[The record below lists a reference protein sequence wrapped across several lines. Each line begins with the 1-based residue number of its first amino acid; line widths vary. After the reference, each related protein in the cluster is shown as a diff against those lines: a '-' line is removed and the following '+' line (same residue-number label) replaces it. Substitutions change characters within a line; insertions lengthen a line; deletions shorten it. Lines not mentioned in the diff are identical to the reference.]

1 MSDLLPPPPE
11 TPATNTRSRTLR
23 PSTVAASAKRPIP
36 SLPQRLERAKPSKPK
51 QTRKSKHTKS
61 KHAKKATSPILIP
74 QYVESASSE
83 EEDDED
89 EPSTSEF
96 TFHGRVFR
104 KATDFATR
112 QKRTKSSHVWDKDK
126 GFEIIDVKAGTR
138 HYYCIQCCDKEK
150 DEYYAPFA
158 VDNGTSS
165 VTKHWKTK
173 HGIDKDGNPVKK
185 QQKRESLINL
195 VDFKVWKLVFIQ
207 WIVFCHIAY
216 SQIENRF
223 FKKMLSLLGE
233 GLAALVPSR
242 TTIRKWILSEFQQ
255 RKKELRR
262 ELRAARSNIHI
273 SFDLWTSPNCYAI
286 MAIIAHY
293 IDSNGKRQAKLIAL
307 RSIDGEHT
315 GENMAALLLKV
326 FREYKIGSRIGFFI
340 TDNASSNDVCIDL
353 VLSKLYP
360 NMNAKQRHRRRLRCL
375 GHVVNL
381 AAQAFLFG
389 KQSQETLD
397 ELDLAYR
404 RRDFEAIAKA
414 WRKQGVLG
422 RLHNIVRYIRMTPQ
436 RRAEWR
442 KTVVDSKDWSFA
454 NGLEVSSDPIACVE
468 MALEANL
475 NQ

>member
-1 MSDLLPPPPE
+1 MSDSLHPPPE
-11 TPATNTRSRTLR
+11 TPAASTRSRTLR
-23 PSTVAASAKRPIP
+23 LSTFAASAKRPLP
-36 SLPQRLERAKPSKPK
+36 SLPQRPKAKPSKPK
-51 QTRKSKHTKS
+51 QTTKL
-61 KHAKKATSPILIP
+61 KHAKKTTSPILIP
-74 QYVESASSE
+74 EYVESASSE
-83 EEDDED
+83 EEGDDDE
-89 EPSTSEF
+89 SSGSEF
-96 TFHGRVFR
+96 TFGGRIFR
-104 KATDFATR
+104 RATDFAAQRKR
-112 QKRTKSSHVWDKDK
+112 QRSSHVWDKDK
-126 GFEIIDVKAGTR
+126 GFEIIDVKARTR
-138 HYYCIQCCDKEK
+138 HYYCIQCCDKEN
-150 DEYYAPFA
+150 DEHYAPFA
-158 VDNGTSS
+158 VANGTSS
-165 VTKHWKTK
+165 VIKHWKTK
-173 HGIDKDGNPVKK
+173 HGIDKDGYPVNKN
-185 QQKRESLINL
+185 KRRGSLVNL
-195 VDFKVWKLVFIQ
+195 LDFKIWKLVFIQ

-242 TTIRKWILSEFQQ
+242 TTIRKWIVLEFQQ
-255 RKKELRR
+255 RKRELRR

-286 MAIIAHY
+286 MAIVAHY
-293 IDSNGKRQAKLIAL
+293 IDSNGKRQAKLIAF

-360 NMNAKQRHRRRLRCL
+360 DMNAKQRLRRRLRCL

-381 AAQAFLFG
+381 AAQALLFG

-397 ELDLAYR
+397 ELEFAYR
-404 RRDFEAIAKA
+404 KRDFEAIAKA

-442 KTVVDSKDWSFA
+442 KTVVGTKEWSFS
-454 NGLEVSSDPIACVE
+454 NGLEVSSDPIAC
-468 MALEANL
+468 MDDGT
-475 NQ
+475 